1 MVVVETEK
9 GLGIGEVVALVSDQD
24 KIKKISPKENL
35 PKIIRRANKEDLD
48 RIRGNLVLERD
59 AYNFCMKRIQEIGL
73 NMKLIRVRYFF
84 DRTKAVFFFTAE
96 RRVDFRELVKDLARN
111 LNTRIEMRQIG
122 VRDESK
128 IVGGVGSCGYRLCC
142 NKFLH
147 DFEPISVR
155 MAKTQNITL
164 NPSKISGRCG
174 RLMCC
179 LNYEQSTYVG
189 LQKNLPRCGT
199 TVHTAHCSGVVI
211 KQNTLEQ
218 TVAIQTESG
227 EVVAVRVDELQSPEK
242 KPPSEG
248 SPRKSDADRKGDQR
262 RERSPRKGDA
272 DRKGDQRRE
281 RSPRKGDADRKGDQ
295 RRERSPHRGKG
306 RK

>member
-1 MVVVETEK
+1 M
-9 GLGIGEVVALVSDQD
+9 GIGEVVALVSDLD
-24 KIKKISPKENL
+24 KIKNISPKENL
-35 PKIIRRANKEDLD
+35 PKIVRRANKEDLE

-59 AYNFCMKRIQEIGL
+59 AFNFCMKRIQELGL
-73 NMKLIRVRYFF
+73 KMKLIRVRYFF

-142 NKFLH
+142 NKFLL

-179 LNYEQSTYVG
+179 LNYEQSTYLG
-189 LQKNLPRCGT
+189 LQKTLPRCGT
-199 TVHTAHCSGVVI
+199 KVHTAHCSGVVI
-211 KQNTLEQ
+211 KQNPLEQ
-218 TVAIQTESG
+218 KVTVQDESG
-227 EVVAVRVDELQSPEK
+227 EIVAVGVDELQSTEK
-242 KPPSEG
+242 RPPTE
-248 SPRKSDADRKGDQR
+248 SP
-262 RERSPRKGDA
+262 PRKGDA
-272 DRKGDQRRE
+272 DRKGDQKRGPH
-281 RSPRKGDADRKGDQ
+281 PR
-295 RRERSPHRGKG
+295 RGKG
-306 RK
+306 RKGGS